1 MARPYRIQ
9 VIGAGIWAWAG
20 EPMARPYGFRGYW
33 GWDMGVGGRA
43 DGSPLRVSRLL
54 GLGYGRGR
62 AGRWLAPTEV
72 IGVGIWAW
80 AGEPRL
86 APTGFRRL
94 LGLRYGRGRASRWL
108 APTGFVGYW
117 GWDMGVG
124 GRAKAR
130 PYRIR
135 GYWGWDMGVG
145 VRADGSPLQDSR
157 LLGLG
162 YGRGRAS
169 RWLAPT
175 GFEVIGVGIWA
186 WAGEPQARPYRIRG
200 YWGWDMGVG
209 GRADGSPLR
218 VSRLLGLGYGRGR
231 ASRWL
236 APTGFEVIRA
246 GIWAWAGEP
255 MARPYRIRG
264 YWGWDMGV
272 GGRADGSPLQDSRLL
287 GMGCGR
293 GWASRWHAPTG
304 FEVIGDGVWTW
315 AGEPMARPYRIRG
328 YWGWDMGE
336 GGRAEG
342 SPLQDSRLLGLGYGR
357 GRASRWLAPTG
368 FEVIRVGIW
377 AWAGEPR
384 LAPTGFAVVGDGVWA
399 WVGDSQSRP
408 YRFEVV
414 WGFEVIGVLKLLV
427 LACGS
432 GRASVRR
439 TEFGDVGVGEISHR
453 DTEGTEGCELV
464 ARCWARKQN
473 AWCEGGRRNRHS

>member
-1 MARPYRIQ
+1 MGVGGRAEARPYRIRGYWGWDMG
-9 VIGAGIWAWAG
+9 VGGRAK
-20 EPMARPYGFRGYW
+20 ARPYRIRGYW

-43 DGSPLRVSRLL
+43 DGSPLQDSRLL
-54 GLGYGRGR
+54 GLG
-62 AGRWLAPTEV
+62 
-72 IGVGIWAW
+72 
-80 AGEPRL
+80 
-86 APTGFRRL
+86 
-94 LGLRYGRGRASRWL
+94 YGRGRASRWL
-108 APTGFVGYW
+108 APTGFEVIGVGIWAWAGEPMARPYRIRGYW

-124 GRAKAR
+124 GRADGSPLQDSRLLGLGYGRGRASRCLAPTGFEVIGVGIWAWAGEPMAR

-186 WAGEPQARPYRIRG
+186 WAGEPMARPYGIRG
-200 YWGWDMGVG
+200 FWGWDMGVG
-209 GRADGSPLR
+209 GRADGSPLQD
-218 VSRLLGLGYGRGR
+218 SRLLGLGYGRGR

-246 GIWAWAGEP
+246 GIWAWACEP

-287 GMGCGR
+287 GLGYGR
-293 GWASRWHAPTG
+293 GRASRWLAPTG
-304 FEVIGDGVWTW
+304 FEVIGVGIWAW

-328 YWGWDMGE
+328 YWGWDMGV
-336 GGRAEG
+336 GVRADG

-368 FEVIRVGIW
+368 FEVIGAGIW
-377 AWAGEPR
+377 AWAGEPM
-384 LAPTGFAVVGDGVWA
+384 A
-399 WVGDSQSRP
+399 RP
-408 YRFEVV
+408 Y
-414 WGFEVIGVLKLLV
+414 
-427 LACGS
+427 AP
-432 GRASVRR
+432 
-439 TEFGDVGVGEISHR
+439 
-453 DTEGTEGCELV
+453 
-464 ARCWARKQN
+464 
-473 AWCEGGRRNRHS
+473 